1 MTIRIHPEAHEEI
14 ESARVYLESQRPG
27 WGGHLLTEVEQAL
40 HSANEN
46 PASCTTLD
54 TLPNGYPF
62 RRIRLRRFRYL
73 LIFLELDSQLTL
85 IAFSHTKRRPNYWLS
100 RI

>member
-1 MTIRIHPEAHEEI
+1 MTIRIHPQAQEEI

-27 WGGHLLTEVEQAL
+27 WGGHLLTEISQAL
-40 HSANEN
+40 QSANEN
-46 PASCTTLD
+46 RDHCPLLE
-54 TLPNGYPF
+54 TLPDGTPF
-62 RRIRLRRFRYL
+62 RRLRLHRFRYL

-85 IAFSHTKRRPNYWLS
+85 IAFSHTKRRPHYWFS

>member
-1 MTIRIHPEAHEEI
+1 MTIRIHPEAQEEI

-27 WGGHLLTEVEQAL
+27 WGGHLLSEVEQAL
-40 HSANEN
+40 HSANGN
-46 PASCTTLD
+46 PGNCTILE

>member
-1 MTIRIHPEAHEEI
+1 MTIRIHPQAQEEI
-14 ESARVYLESQRPG
+14 ESARVYLESQRTG
-27 WGGHLLTEVEQAL
+27 YGGHLLSEVEQAL

-46 PASCTTLD
+46 PESCTTLE

-62 RRIRLRRFRYL
+62 LRIRLHRFRYL

-85 IAFSHTKRRPNYWLS
+85 IAFSHTKRRPHYWLS